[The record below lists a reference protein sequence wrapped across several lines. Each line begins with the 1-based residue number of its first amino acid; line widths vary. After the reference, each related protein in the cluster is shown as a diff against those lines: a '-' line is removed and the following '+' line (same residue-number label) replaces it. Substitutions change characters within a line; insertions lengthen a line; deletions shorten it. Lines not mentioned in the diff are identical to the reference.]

1 MLVNYSIETVLDE
14 DHLALAAA
22 CQPGVGL
29 CTIVGIEGSFSRRLG
44 AQLAILPDGSTVGDL
59 ADGCLESQLASDMR
73 QCAQRRVVR
82 YGRGSSRIDF
92 RLPCGGGLDILL
104 DPEPDRGGCR
114 TALQAL
120 QARRPARLALGSGH
134 ISPLLNRTYLPS
146 LKLVVLGE
154 GPELESVASLSS
166 AMRIDVEAYS
176 TDGLALGQAARNVC
190 YDHWTACLMLF
201 HDHEW
206 ELALLEQA
214 LASDAFYIGAQG
226 GERARS
232 DRTMALAARGVPE
245 EQIARL
251 TSPIGLLP
259 ACKSPQNLALSALSE
274 IVGLYEQMRAAS

>member
-1 MLVNYSIETVLDE
+1 MLADHTIETVHDE

-44 AQLAILPDGSTVGDL
+44 AQLAVLPDGSTVGDL
-59 ADGCLESQLASDMR
+59 ADGCLESQLASDMM

-104 DPEPDRGGCR
+104 DPAPDRGACR
-114 TALQAL
+114 AALEAL
-120 QARRPARLALGSGH
+120 QARRPARLALEGA
-134 ISPLLNRTYLPS
+134 SPLLTRNYLPS

-154 GPELESVASLSS
+154 GPELESVASLCS
-166 AMRIDVEAYS
+166 AMRIDVEAFS

-190 YDHWTACLMLF
+190 YDHWTACLLLF

-232 DRTMALAARGVPE
+232 DRTLALAARGIPE
-245 EQIARL
+245 EKIARL

-259 ACKSPQNLALSALSE
+259 ACKSPRNLALSALSE
-274 IVGLYEQMRAAS
+274 IVGLYEEMRAAS

>member
-1 MLVNYSIETVLDE
+1 MLAEYSIDGVRDE

-44 AQLAILPDGSTVGDL
+44 AQLAVLPDGSTLGDL
-59 ADGCLESQLASDMR
+59 ADGCLESQLASDMAHCT
-73 QCAQRRVVR
+73 QSRVVR
-82 YGRGSSRIDF
+82 YGRGSPKIDF

-104 DPEPDRGGCR
+104 DPAPDRMACR
-114 TALQAL
+114 TALEAL
-120 QARRPARLALGSGH
+120 RMRRPARLALEDGRRMQ
-134 ISPLLNRTYLPS
+134 NRAYVPA

-154 GPELESVASLSS
+154 GPELEAVAALCS
-166 AMRIDVEAYS
+166 AMTIDVDVISRDE
-176 TDGLALGQAARNVC
+176 LHLGQAARQVR
-190 YDHWTACLMLF
+190 YDPWTACLLLF

-226 GERARS
+226 GERART
-232 DRTMALAARGVPE
+232 DRTLALAARGVAE

-259 ACKSPQNLALSALSE
+259 ACKSPRSLALSALSE
-274 IVGLYEQMRAAS
+274 IVGRYEQMRAAA

>member
-1 MLVNYSIETVLDE
+1 MLADYPIQTVRDE

-44 AQLAILPDGSTVGDL
+44 AQLAVLPDGTTVGDL
-59 ADGCLESQLASDMR
+59 ADGCLESQLASDIT
-73 QCAQRRVVR
+73 QCKERRVVR

-104 DPEPDRGGCR
+104 DPEPDRAACR
-114 TALQAL
+114 SALEAL
-120 QARRPARLALGSGH
+120 QARRPAGLALGGP
-134 ISPLLNRTYLPS
+134 SPLLKRTYLPA

-154 GPELESVASLSS
+154 GPELEAVASLSS
-166 AMRIDVEAYS
+166 AMKIEAEAFS
-176 TDGLALGQAARNVC
+176 RDDLALGKAAQNLR
-190 YDHWTACLMLF
+190 YDPWTACLLLF

-214 LASDAFYIGAQG
+214 LASEAFYIGAQG

-232 DRTMALAARGVPE
+232 DRTLALVARGIPE
-245 EQIARL
+245 EKIARL
-251 TSPIGLLP
+251 TSPVGLMP
-259 ACKSPQNLALSALSE
+259 ACKSPRTLALSALSE
-274 IVGLYEQMRAAS
+274 IVGRYEQMRVAA

>member
-1 MLVNYSIETVLDE
+1 MLADYAIQTVRDE

-22 CQPGVGL
+22 CKPGVGL

-44 AQLAILPDGSTVGDL
+44 AQLAVLPDGTTVGDL
-59 ADGCLESQLASDMR
+59 ADGCLEKQLATDLANCSGPH
-73 QCAQRRVVR
+73 VVR
-82 YGRGSSRIDF
+82 YGRGSPKIDF
-92 RLPCGGGLDILL
+92 RLPCGGGLDIML
-104 DPEPDRGGCR
+104 DPAPDRTACR
-114 TALQAL
+114 TALEAL
-120 QARRPARLALGSGH
+120 QGRHPATLPFKGGTQWLS
-134 ISPLLNRTYLPS
+134 RTYLPA

-154 GPELESVASLSS
+154 GPELEAVASLSS
-166 AMRIDVEAYS
+166 AMKIDVEVFS
-176 TDGLALGQAARNVC
+176 RDKLALGQAAQKVR

-214 LASDAFYIGAQG
+214 LSSDAFYIGAQG

-259 ACKSPQNLALSALSE
+259 ACKSPRNLALSALTE